1 MRRIT
6 LLLGCVVCGSCGTHP
21 PQHTRCPAI
30 EVSVVADAPTDSTR
44 SVPMTDGGTIFLTRT
59 PLVTSAD
66 VTGAHVSLTE
76 GQYVLNVDV
85 TAEGAKR
92 VQRFSER
99 NVGRTLAF
107 LVDGRVLRTPR
118 IRDPITSNGFLIGAF
133 ERAEAERLADAINDC
148 CDAIPG
154 TASQNSR
161 DSAGWRG
168 GGLGANAA
176 SGVTD
181 ALARKRLE
189 AGGLHARNS
198 SADRQAGSLSHVEG
212 TR

>member
-1 MRRIT
+1 MV
-6 LLLGCVVCGSCGTHP
+6 LLLGCTVGWGCGTHVP
-21 PQHTRCPAI
+21 ERTRCPAI

-44 SVPMTDGGTIFLTRT
+44 SVPMTEGESILLTRT

-85 TAEGAKR
+85 TAEAAQR

-118 IRDPITSNGFLIGAF
+118 IRDPITGSGFLIGAF
-133 ERAEAERLADAINDC
+133 ERAEAERLAEAINDGC
-148 CDAIPG
+148 RHD
-154 TASQNSR
+154 
-161 DSAGWRG
+161 D
-168 GGLGANAA
+168 
-176 SGVTD
+176 
-181 ALARKRLE
+181 
-189 AGGLHARNS
+189 
-198 SADRQAGSLSHVEG
+198 
-212 TR
+212 